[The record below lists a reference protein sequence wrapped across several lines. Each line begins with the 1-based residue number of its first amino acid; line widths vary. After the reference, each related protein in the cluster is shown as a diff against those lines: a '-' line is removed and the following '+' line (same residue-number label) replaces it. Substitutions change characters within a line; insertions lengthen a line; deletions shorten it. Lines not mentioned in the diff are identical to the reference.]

1 MNKAKRIFL
10 IGMMA
15 AILLA
20 CGMFDFSRNE
30 DGTFRVE
37 TNLTLEMIRAVIDNM
52 DEMSSFVNLQ
62 MELRDGHIFMQADS
76 VEYQG
81 ITARD
86 VSFHVELGA
95 ENGKLSARITNV
107 VVSGNELDD
116 SFFESIN
123 QVLAQRLADSVQQDQ
138 RAQLES
144 ASVSPTGVLL
154 VWRID
159 PSLGN

>member
-1 MNKAKRIFL
+1 MNKAKRIVL

-15 AILLA
+15 VILLA
-20 CGMFDFSRNE
+20 CGMFNFSRNE

-37 TNLTLEMIRAVIDNM
+37 TNLTLEMIQSVIANM
-52 DEMSSFVNLQ
+52 DEMSNFVNLQ
-62 MELRDGHIFMQADS
+62 MELRDGYIFLQADS

-86 VSFHVELGA
+86 VSFHVELSA
-95 ENGKLSARITNV
+95 ENGQLAASITNV
-107 VVSGNELDD
+107 VVSGNEFDD

-123 QVLAQRLADSVQQDQ
+123 QILAQRLAESVQQDQ

-144 ASVSPTGVLL
+144 VSISPSGVLL

-159 PSLGN
+159 PSFGN